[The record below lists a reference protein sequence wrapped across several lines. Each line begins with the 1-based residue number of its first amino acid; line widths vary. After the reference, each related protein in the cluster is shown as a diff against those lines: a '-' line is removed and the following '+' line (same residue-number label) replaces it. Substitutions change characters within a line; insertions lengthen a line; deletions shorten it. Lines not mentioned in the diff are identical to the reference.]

1 MSVWIVGIENTTI
14 KGFIIFIIIIYFLI
28 VCIVKPQG
36 HPQIRFADDI
46 R

>member
-14 KGFIIFIIIIYFLI
+14 KGFIIIIYFLI

-36 HPQIRFADDI
+36 HPQIRIADDI